1 MEVANSLTG
10 SIIAERYQLSEL
22 LGSGGSGSTYRATR
36 ISDGAEVA
44 IKILSLRHLND
55 WKQLELFEREAKVLS
70 QLSHP
75 QIPQYL
81 EYFHVDTPSNRAF
94 YIVQQLAPGKPLTGW
109 VNAGWRGTEAEV
121 RDIASQLLAILQY
134 LHQQSPPLIHRDIKP
149 HNIIRNDDGQVFL
162 VDFGAVQ
169 DVYHNTLM
177 KGSTVAGTYGYMA
190 PEQFRGMAVPSS
202 DLYGLGATLLYLLTH
217 RSPADLP
224 QERLKI
230 GFRGHVNIANHFA
243 DWLEM
248 ILEPDTAD
256 RFASATAALEALRK
270 EQRFRVQSGTKVGF
284 PWRGAAA
291 ALAVSL
297 FALPLSYQYRYAFLT
312 VVGLQPRDLC
322 TAIEQNDLIP
332 LNEYLNH
339 GGSAN
344 ANVTIYD
351 SDLDGYSSGSLLHCA
366 IEHDRI
372 DIAKSLL
379 QRGADPNELNNHG
392 STVLHQVVNKHHHVQ
407 EYTAEKSADLTFLI
421 DKKTNFI
428 DKQDF
433 IGKKINSG
441 CPEQK
446 ISKFLNLLI
455 GYKANINAKDSSGE
469 SPLLLAVKTH
479 NVQAVSDLLRL
490 GANPH
495 TTNRNNSNLWH
506 VLAWHRY
513 PYQADKKTYDE
524 YSGSKYSPN
533 AGGHSRE
540 KSYSG
545 QAVLEIAQEL
555 TDAKVDL
562 NAFNNSNDIP
572 LHTALRTN
580 NKTLFEKI
588 LNQTKQVEA
597 KNAKGQTLLI
607 HAIENKQVDFVKIL
621 VDKVQSVNTPD
632 KFGKTPLMVA
642 ISTANSP
649 PATVYPASS
658 ENSKLVTPDASPYS
672 PHDSASSVGST
683 KQTIEII
690 GLLMAHGADPN
701 LADENGNTALHLLD
715 NLDIPALNCVKQN
728 SLAMRVL
735 DLLVSQ
741 KANPQLKNKVGNT
754 ALHIMAE
761 NELFLLV
768 KRMISYGWKPS
779 EINDI
784 GKSPLSIMANI
795 YEVPV
800 DTMKILL
807 TSGKSN
813 VEIINHQDSN
823 GNTLLHN
830 LLLKDSEK
838 NVKFIKMLIESG
850 ADLKLSNKQGKS
862 AFDILP
868 SDDRGMYNYYQSQSM
883 KSSSSGYQYRPI
895 NPISAPDNNVSE
907 IHDFIAQC
915 NTKHHNS
922 GGK

>member
-1 MEVANSLTG
+1 VAECATSQNASKDVIHPKLFNNSQSFLGRVMEVANSLTG
-10 SIIAERYQLSEL
+10 SIIAERYQLAEL

-55 WKQLELFEREAKVLS
+55 WKQLELFEREAQVLS

-94 YIVQQLAPGKPLTGW
+94 YIVQQLAPGKPLTDW
-109 VNAGWRGTEAEV
+109 VNIGWHGTEAEV

-169 DVYHNTLM
+169 NVYHNTLM

-256 RFASATAALEALRK
+256 RFASAATALEALRK
-270 EQRFRVQSGTKVGF
+270 EQRFRVQAGTKVGF

-291 ALAVSL
+291 VLAVSM

-312 VVGLQPRDLC
+312 LVGLQPRDLC
-322 TAIEQNDLIP
+322 TAIENNDLVP

-339 GGSAN
+339 GGSVN
-344 ANVTIYD
+344 ANVTVYN
-351 SDLDGYSSGSLLHCA
+351 SHVNGYSNGSLLHCA
-366 IEHDRI
+366 IEYNQI
-372 DIAKSLL
+372 DIAQNLL
-379 QRGADPNELNNHG
+379 KRGADPNKLNNQG
-392 STVLHQVVNKHHHVQ
+392 STPLHQVVNKYRHVQ
-407 EYTAEKSADLTFLI
+407 EYTSNESADLAFLLDKASTF
-421 DKKTNFI
+421 K
-428 DKQDF
+428 
-433 IGKKINSG
+433 
-441 CPEQK
+441 CPEKK

-455 GYKANINAKDSSGE
+455 AHQANLNTKNSRGE
-469 SPLLLAVKTH
+469 SPLLVAVKTH
-479 NVQAVSDLLRL
+479 NLQAVSDLLRL

-495 TTNRNNSNLWH
+495 TTDRNNSNLWH

-513 PYQADKKTYDE
+513 PYQASGKSSDE
-524 YSGSKYSPN
+524 YYGAKYSPY
-533 AGGHSRE
+533 AGGYSDE

-555 TDAKVDL
+555 TDAKVK
-562 NAFNNSNDIP
+562 FNFDNSGDVP
-572 LHTALRTN
+572 LHTALQTG
-580 NKTLFEKI
+580 NKILFEEL
-588 LNQTKQVEA
+588 LNQTKQVDV
-597 KNAKGQTLLI
+597 KNTKGQTLLI
-607 HAIENKQVDFVKIL
+607 RAVENKQVDFVKIL
-621 VDKVQSVNTPD
+621 VDKVPSVNTPD
-632 KFGKTPLMVA
+632 KSGKTPLMVA
-642 ISTANSP
+642 ISTANSL
-649 PATVYPASS
+649 PAVVYPTSYKHS
-658 ENSKLVTPDASPYS
+658 TFASPAVSSRS
-672 PHDSASSVGST
+672 PSDFSESIDSKESK

-690 GLLMAHGADPN
+690 GLLMGRGADPN
-701 LADENGNTALHLLD
+701 LADESGNTALHLLG
-715 NLDIPALNCVKQN
+715 NLDIPTLDCVKQN

-741 KANPQLKNKVGNT
+741 KANPQLKNKAGNT
-754 ALHIMAE
+754 ALHLMAE
-761 NELFLLV
+761 KDLFPLMQ
-768 KRMISYGWKPS
+768 RMIGYGWKPS
-779 EINDI
+779 ELNNA
-784 GKSPLSIMANI
+784 GESPLSIAANI
-795 YEVPV
+795 YDVPV
-800 DTMKILL
+800 STMQNLLVPGKFDAKLINYQDADGNTILHKILSKNL
-807 TSGKSN
+807 EKSIYGAIAKN
-813 VEIINHQDSN
+813 QLVK
-823 GNTLLHN
+823 LLI
-830 LLLKDSEK
+830 S
-838 NVKFIKMLIESG
+838 SG
-850 ADLKLSNKQGKS
+850 ADLSLLNKNGETALHLLSTG
-862 AFDILP
+862 A
-868 SDDRGMYNYYQSQSM
+868 NYFENHQVQ
-883 KSSSSGYQYRPI
+883 
-895 NPISAPDNNVSE
+895 
-907 IHDFIAQC
+907 DFILQC
-915 NTKHHNS
+915 EVEHS
-922 GGK
+922 GLRGIK

>member
-10 SIIAERYQLSEL
+10 SIIAERYQLAEL

-70 QLSHP
+70 QLNHP

-81 EYFHVDTPSNRAF
+81 EYFHVDMPSNRAF

-291 ALAVSL
+291 ALAFSM

-351 SDLDGYSSGSLLHCA
+351 SDSDGYSSGSLLHCA

-379 QRGADPNELNNHG
+379 QRGADPNELNNQG
-392 STVLHQVVNKHHHVQ
+392 STVLHQIVNKYRHVQ

-421 DKKTNFI
+421 DKKTNFT

-433 IGKKINSG
+433 IDKKINSR

-446 ISKFLNLLI
+446 ISKLLNLLI
-455 GYKANINAKDSSGE
+455 GYKANINAKNSRGE

-479 NVQAVSDLLRL
+479 NVRAVSDLLGL

-495 TTNRNNSNLWH
+495 TTDHHNSNLWH

-513 PYQADKKTYDE
+513 PYQADKNPYNEYD
-524 YSGSKYSPN
+524 GSKYSPY
-533 AGGHSRE
+533 AGGYSDE

-562 NAFNNSNDIP
+562 NAFNNSDDIP

-580 NKTLFEKI
+580 NKILFEEL
-588 LNQTKQVEA
+588 LNQTKQVES

-607 HAIENKQVDFVKIL
+607 RAVENRQVDFVKIL
-621 VDKVQSVNTPD
+621 VDKVQNVNTPD

-642 ISTANSP
+642 IGTAKSL
-649 PATVYPASS
+649 PAIVYPKGSQFVS
-658 ENSKLVTPDASPYS
+658 PDALPRS
-672 PHDSASSVGST
+672 PHDADSVGST

-690 GLLMAHGADPN
+690 GLLMSRGADPN

-715 NLDIPALNCVKQN
+715 NLDIPTLNCAKQN

-741 KANPQLKNKVGNT
+741 KANPQLKNKDGNT
-754 ALHIMAE
+754 ALHLMAKKD
-761 NELFLLV
+761 LFPLMQ
-768 KRMISYGWKPS
+768 RMVGYGWKPS
-779 EINDI
+779 ELNNA
-784 GKSPLSIMANI
+784 GESPLSIAATI
-795 YEVPV
+795 YGIPV
-800 DTMKILL
+800 SIVQSLLAPHKFNAKFINYQDSDGNTILHKILSKD
-807 TSGKSN
+807 SGNSDD
-813 VEIINHQDSN
+813 EIISR
-823 GNTLLHN
+823 TELIKLLV
-830 LLLKDSEK
+830 S
-838 NVKFIKMLIESG
+838 SG
-850 ADLKLSNKQGKS
+850 ANLR
-862 AFDILP
+862 LP
-868 SDDRGMYNYYQSQSM
+868 NNYGVTADQMLPIGTDYQV
-883 KSSSSGYQYRPI
+883 GG
-895 NPISAPDNNVSE
+895 
-907 IHDFIAQC
+907 FIARC
-915 NTKHHNS
+915 NINRINLDS
-922 GGK
+922 IEGK